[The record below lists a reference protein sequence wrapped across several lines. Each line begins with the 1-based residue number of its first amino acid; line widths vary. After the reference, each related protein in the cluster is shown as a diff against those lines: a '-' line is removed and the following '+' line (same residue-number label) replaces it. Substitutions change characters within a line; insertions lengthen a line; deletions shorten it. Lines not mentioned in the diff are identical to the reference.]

1 MGRLISMEKKTMVLN
16 TLLALVL
23 GAGLLVGIL
32 WRAFQPNVVLPDLD
46 IPAMAAL
53 VLIALVLDYL
63 MGGMKKRNWAIQIV
77 LAAVT
82 FAVLPWAADL
92 PYTSFMTVVC
102 GTAVFAALTW
112 MFDFAVDRL
121 EVTTDCKYTVIPT
134 AFIMYLACQ
143 CFMGMII

>member
-1 MGRLISMEKKTMVLN
+1 MKKESMILN
-16 TLLALVL
+16 TLLAVVL
-23 GAGLLVGIL
+23 GAGLLTGMV

-53 VLIALVLDYL
+53 VLIALVLEYL
-63 MGGMKKRNWAIQIV
+63 LTGTKKRVWAMQIV

-92 PYTSFMTVVC
+92 PYMSLMTVVC

-121 EVTTDCKYTVIPT
+121 EVTADCKYAVIPT
-134 AFIMYLACQ
+134 AFVMYLACQ